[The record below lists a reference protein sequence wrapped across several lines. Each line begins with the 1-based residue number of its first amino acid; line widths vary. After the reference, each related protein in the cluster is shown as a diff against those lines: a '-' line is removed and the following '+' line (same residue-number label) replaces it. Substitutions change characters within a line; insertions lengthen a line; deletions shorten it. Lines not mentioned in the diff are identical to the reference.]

1 MARVDPNLEESPG
14 ASYSKSTGDG
24 RAGIHQHIKGHFKQK
39 GLGDSH
45 HGENTH
51 LFLSLLG

>member
-39 GLGDSH
+39 GLGESH